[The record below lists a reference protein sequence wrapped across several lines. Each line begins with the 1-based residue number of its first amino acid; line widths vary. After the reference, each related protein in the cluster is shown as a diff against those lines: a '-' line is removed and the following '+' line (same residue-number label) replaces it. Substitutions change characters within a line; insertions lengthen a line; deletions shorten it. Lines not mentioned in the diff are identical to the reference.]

1 MVRRIHPPISH
12 NSSFLYRRGDMAEEV
27 IAVSKRRAWL
37 VLFTITAILFLTF
50 LDTTIMSVAAYDLQQ
65 TLHTSVSD
73 LQWIINAYAL
83 LFAALMLALG
93 TLGDRIGRKKVMLAG
108 VLVFAGGSLF
118 GALAHSIP
126 QLIAARAIMGVG
138 AAACEP
144 GTLSVIRQIY
154 PDRKTLARAIGWWA
168 AMAGLALAMGPV
180 IGGILVGI
188 GGWHAIFWFNL
199 VASVLVLAAA
209 IPLVSETSDPESGK
223 TDFVGYVLGPVMLGL
238 IVFAIILG
246 ETMGYTS
253 WKVLTLFGS
262 GVIALVLFI
271 LAEQRA
277 KAPMLE
283 MRYFRR
289 APFSGSLTVAFTAY
303 FGVFSIF
310 FLTAIYLQV
319 VAHYSALRLA
329 VLFIPM
335 AVCMIVASSLAGRWV
350 AGQGAQAPVTMGCI
364 TAGLGVIFTE
374 MALSPDPNFA
384 FLVLSLVVAG
394 IGFGVAVV
402 PITTVALSAL
412 PTKHSGMAASA
423 TTTTREVGT
432 VLGVAV
438 LGSLFNNRLLT
449 FLTNRLTEL
458 KFPLEMRQTI
468 TDAVLTGK
476 IPPGFDAFKEVI
488 ANPTM
493 AVAATYPEA
502 QRPIAEGIAN
512 ASQAAFAAVGN
523 GVSWSLWVAGGL
535 IVASGVV
542 AYFTFP
548 RNN

>member
-1 MVRRIHPPISH
+1 MSE
-12 NSSFLYRRGDMAEEV
+12 A
-27 IAVSKRRAWL
+27 IAVVSKRRSRL

-50 LDTTIMSVAAYDLQQ
+50 LDTTIMSVAAVNLQE
-65 TLHTSVSD
+65 TLQTSVSD

-83 LFAALMLALG
+83 LFAALMLSFG
-93 TLGDRIGRKKVMLAG
+93 TLGDRVGRKKVMLGGLA
-108 VLVFAGGSLF
+108 VFAAGSLF
-118 GALAHSIP
+118 GALAQSIP

-154 PDRKTLARAIGWWA
+154 PDRKALARAVGWWA

-199 VASVLVLAAA
+199 AACIVVMAAA
-209 IPLVSETSDPESGK
+209 IPLVAESSDPESGK
-223 TDFVGYVLGPVMLGL
+223 TDWFGYFLGPVALGL
-238 IVFAIILG
+238 VVFAIILG
-246 ETMGYTS
+246 ESMGYTS
-253 WKVLTLFGS
+253 WKVLTLFGT
-262 GVIALVLFI
+262 GVVALALFI
-271 LAEQRA
+271 LAEHRA
-277 KAPMLE
+277 AAPMLE

-289 APFSGSLTVAFTAY
+289 APFSGSLTVAFAAY

-329 VLFIPM
+329 VLFVPM
-335 AVCMIVASSLAGRWV
+335 AACMIISSSLAGKWV
-350 AGQGAQAPVTMGCI
+350 AGQGAQAPVTMGCMA
-364 TAGLGVIFTE
+364 AGLGVIFTE
-374 MALSPDPNFA
+374 QALSRDPNFA
-384 FLVLSLVVAG
+384 FLVLALVVAG

-412 PTKHSGMAASA
+412 PSKHSGMAASA

-438 LGSLFNNRLLT
+438 LGSLFNNRLTT
-449 FLTNRLTEL
+449 FLTERLIQQ
-458 KFPLEMRQTI
+458 KIPKEMSEIIQT
-468 TDAVLTGK
+468 AVLTGK
-476 IPPGFDAFKEVI
+476 VPDTGIDMTPFLPIIKNPDMNL
-488 ANPTM
+488 ANQLFPASVTDKAM
-493 AVAATYPEA
+493 QFNHDVATGIVNAT
-502 QRPIAEGIAN
+502 N
-512 ASQAAFAAVGN
+512 AALDAVGN
-523 GVSWSLWVAGGL
+523 GVSWSLWVAGGV
-535 IVASGVV
+535 IIASGFV

>member
-1 MVRRIHPPISH
+1 MTEAIV
-12 NSSFLYRRGDMAEEV
+12 
-27 IAVSKRRAWL
+27 AVSKKRAWL
-37 VLFTITAILFLTF
+37 VLFTITTILFLTF

-83 LFAALMLALG
+83 LFAVLMLAFG

-108 VLVFAGGSLF
+108 VVVFAAGSLF
-118 GALAHSIP
+118 GALANSIP

-154 PDRKTLARAIGWWA
+154 PDRKDLARAVGWWA

-199 VASVLVLAAA
+199 AASVLVLGAA
-209 IPLVSETSDPESGK
+209 IPLVTESSDPEGGK
-223 TDFVGYVLGPVMLGL
+223 TDFLGYVLGPVFLGL
-238 IVFAIILG
+238 LVFGIIIG
-246 ETMGYTS
+246 ETRGYTS
-253 WKVLTLFGS
+253 WQVLTLFAG
-262 GVIALVLFI
+262 GVVALVLFI

-283 MRYFRR
+283 LRYFRR
-289 APFSGSLTVAFTAY
+289 PPFSGSLTVAFAAY

-319 VAHYSALRLA
+319 VAHYSPLRLA
-329 VLFIPM
+329 LLFVPM
-335 AVCMIVASSLAGRWV
+335 AACMILSSALAGRWV
-350 AGQGAQAPVTMGCI
+350 AAQGAQAPVTMGCI
-364 TAGLGVIFTE
+364 TAGLGVLFTE
-374 MALSPDPNFA
+374 MALSREPNFA
-384 FLVLSLVVAG
+384 FLVLALVVAG

-438 LGSLFNNRLLT
+438 LGSLFNNRLITYLT
-449 FLTNRLTEL
+449 VKLTEL
-458 KFPLEMRQTI
+458 QVPVEMHQSVK
-468 TDAVLTGK
+468 DAVLLGK
-476 IPPGFDAFKEVI
+476 IPMGFDMYSKVVNAPNREAALAEVAKFTDPNQHLI
-488 ANPTM
+488 AK
-493 AVAATYPEA
+493 
-502 QRPIAEGIAN
+502 GIAD
-512 ASQAAFAAVGN
+512 ATDAALSAVGN
-523 GVSWSLWVAGGL
+523 GVSWSLWVAGGV
-535 IVASGVV
+535 IIASGIV

>member
-1 MVRRIHPPISH
+1 MSESVAP
-12 NSSFLYRRGDMAEEV
+12 
-27 IAVSKRRAWL
+27 VSKRRSRL

-50 LDTTIMSVAAYDLQQ
+50 LDTTIMSVAAVNLQE
-65 TLHTSVSD
+65 TLQTSVSD

-83 LFAALMLALG
+83 LFAALMLAFG
-93 TLGDRIGRKKVMLAG
+93 TLGDRVGRKKVMLAG
-108 VLVFAGGSLF
+108 LAVFAAGSLF
-118 GALAHSIP
+118 GALAKTIP

-154 PDRKTLARAIGWWA
+154 PDRKALARAVGWWA

-188 GGWHAIFWFNL
+188 GGWPAIFWFNL
-199 VASVLVLAAA
+199 AACVVVIAAA
-209 IPLVSETSDPESGK
+209 IPLVSESSDPETGK
-223 TDFVGYVLGPVMLGL
+223 TDWFGYILGPVALGL
-238 IVFAIILG
+238 VVFAIILG
-246 ETMGYTS
+246 ETLGYTS
-253 WKVLTLFGS
+253 WKVLTMFGA
-262 GVIALVLFI
+262 GVIALAMFI
-271 LAEQRA
+271 VAEHRA
-277 KAPMLE
+277 SAPMLE

-289 APFSGSLTVAFTAY
+289 APFSGSLTVAFAAY

-335 AVCMIVASSLAGRWV
+335 AACMIISSSLAGKWV
-350 AGQGAQAPVTMGCI
+350 AGQGAQAPVTMGCMA
-364 TAGLGVIFTE
+364 AGLGVLFTE
-374 MALSPDPNFA
+374 LALSRDPNFA
-384 FLVLSLVVAG
+384 FLVLALVVAG

-412 PTKHSGMAASA
+412 PSKHSGMAASA

-438 LGSLFNNRLLT
+438 LGSLFNNRLTT
-449 FLTNRLTEL
+449 FLTERLIQQ
-458 KFPLEMRQTI
+458 KIPKEMSEIIQT
-468 TDAVLTGK
+468 AVLTGK
-476 IPPGFDAFKEVI
+476 VPNTGIDMTPFLPVI
-488 ANPTM
+488 KNPDM
-493 AVAATYPEA
+493 ALADQLFPASLTDKAMQFNHDVATGIVNAT
-502 QRPIAEGIAN
+502 N
-512 ASQAAFAAVGN
+512 AALDAVGN
-523 GVSWSLWVAGGL
+523 GVSWSLWVAGGV
-535 IVASGVV
+535 IIASGFV

-548 RNN
+548 RNS